1 MKRFRAIIFD
11 VDGTLAETEELH
23 RRAFNESF
31 EYFSLGWNWDVRL
44 YRELLQVTGG
54 KERIRHYMDLCK
66 ERGVEQ
72 LEIPND
78 GAIAELHRFKTARFT
93 RLIAEGACS
102 LRPGIGDLIRTGVN
116 RDQRLAIATTT
127 SRENVEALCAATM
140 GSEGIKR
147 FHAIVCGEDVTRKK
161 PSPDVYLRAL
171 DLLERLPGECLA
183 IEDSWNGLI
192 AAAGARIPVL
202 ITRSLYFGDEE
213 FCGAL
218 AVVDNL
224 GELEDFRLPAIATA
238 LEQIPLNLIYI
249 RRERRSSRIG
259 QV

>member
-31 EYFSLGWNWDVRL
+31 EHFSLGWNWDVSL
-44 YRELLQVTGG
+44 YRELLRVTGG
-54 KERIRHYMDLCK
+54 KERVRHYVDLCK
-66 ERGVEQ
+66 EGGAKQREV
-72 LEIPND
+72 LND

-93 RLIAEGACS
+93 RLIAEGTCS
-102 LRPGIGDLIRTGVN
+102 LRPGIADLIRTSID
-116 RDQRLAIATTT
+116 RHQQLAIATTT

-140 GSEGIKR
+140 GREGIKQ
-147 FHAIVCGEDVTRKK
+147 FHAIVCGDDVTRKK

-171 DLLERLPGECLA
+171 DVLGRSPDECIA
-183 IEDSWNGLI
+183 IEDSRNGLI

-202 ITRSLYFGDEE
+202 VTRSLYFGDEE

-224 GELEDFRLPAIATA
+224 RELEDFRLPANSPRT
-238 LEQIPLNLIYI
+238 
-249 RRERRSSRIG
+249 RRCPANPA
-259 QV
+259 